1 MMKKIKRE
9 GWEKKIE
16 SIDEISQGL
25 LIKQNKNKKKTKKIV
40 TKKISN
46 YSSRKRTPEK
56 KKNKSK
62 GRN

>member
-25 LIKQNKNKKKTKKIV
+25 LIKQNKNKQKKRKKL
-40 TKKISN
+40 
-46 YSSRKRTPEK
+46 
-56 KKNKSK
+56 
-62 GRN
+62 